1 MESLPLHVL
10 PHNGWLSSPWAE
22 KLKYYVKRRY
32 YSIEERLM
40 DTFRFVELSPENKN
54 TYSYEFSSILR
65 DSGSVFDSFMRRL
78 LQEIN
83 SRPNGDYNIDDFAQF
98 FRERDLEGLAPPP
111 TPTTNIGMAIR
122 DSKPKRCLFPLRPM
136 DPHGQKPAW
145 WNAHNDV
152 KHSDIEH
159 QQQGNLLNCLNAVG
173 ALAVLYEL
181 TNSQETAS
189 TNLFEEIGLYAPIDE
204 TQVF

>member
-1 MESLPLHVL
+1 MQSLPLHVL
-10 PHNGWLSSPWAE
+10 SYNGWVSSPWAE
-22 KLKYYVKRRY
+22 KLKNYMKRRY

-83 SRPNGDYNIDDFAQF
+83 SAPDGAYDIHDYMEF

-122 DSKPKRCLFPLRPM
+122 DSWPKKYLFPLRPM
-136 DPHGQKPAW
+136 VPHSQKPAW
-145 WNAHNDV
+145 WDAHNDV
-152 KHSDIEH
+152 KHSDIED
-159 QQQGNLLNCLNAVG
+159 QQKGNLLNCLNAVG

-181 TNSQETAS
+181 ADSQGTAS
-189 TNLFEEIGLYAPIDE
+189 TNLFDEIGIYDPIDE